1 MSKQKQVE
9 SIRNQHDVERYAHQ
23 MNWEIQNGK
32 RHGIVVSPKGK
43 CPYPRHN
50 GDFCTG
56 TRWAIIKTLALMGVA
71 LAMVWQIL
79 IG

>member
-1 MSKQKQVE
+1 MSKIKLE
-9 SIRNQHDVERYAHQ
+9 NIRNRRDVEKYARQ
-23 MNWEIQNGK
+23 MDWEIQQGK

-56 TRWAIIKTLALMGVA
+56 TCWAIVKILALMGIV
-71 LAMVWQIL
+71 LTMVWQIT
-79 IG
+79 G